1 MIDILIPTYNRKKDL
16 IKNIYHLNNLIEKE
30 GLEKYFNI
38 LVSDNCSS
46 DGSFEELQKIKS
58 NLKVNITLFQQN
70 ENIGLEKNA
79 IFLLEKATSDF
90 IMYIGD
96 DDYLPSEYLSYV
108 IDQIQKD
115 KNVNVVIPG
124 ISALLSDGIVKTR
137 VRLESFDE
145 KKFKKGFKTALK
157 TSYLGHQLS
166 GILFRR
172 EGLYDKYTKNNNLR
186 NIYPFIFFV
195 AYNALHGKVCYVPK
209 YRVLISQSNSK
220 DWGYD
225 DSGLLTE
232 IFKNYKI
239 IYPNSVLKRFL
250 LCQYIMIKQRWR
262 LRIGRN
268 PFFAMKSFIHLLKSK
283 NVDFLIKLLDV
294 RLFRR

>member
-1 MIDILIPTYNRKKDL
+1 MIDILIPTYNRKNDL
-16 IKNIYHLNNLIEKE
+16 NKNIYHLNDLIERE

-38 LVSDNCSS
+38 LVSDNCST
-46 DGSFEELQKIKS
+46 DDSFEELQKIKS
-58 NLKVNITLFQQN
+58 NLKVNITLFQQD

-96 DDYLPSEYLSYV
+96 DDYLPSGYLSYV
-108 IDQIQKD
+108 VDKINEDIQ
-115 KNVNVVIPG
+115 VCVIIPG
-124 ISALLSDGIVKTR
+124 ITAYFAGGSTK
-137 VRLESFDE
+137 ESRIEKFSE
-145 KKFKKGFKTALK
+145 KKFEEGFLSALK
-157 TSYLGHQLS
+157 TSHLGHQLS
-166 GILFRR
+166 GVLFRR
-172 EGLYDKYTKNNNLR
+172 EGLYDKYTENNNLR

-195 AYNALHGKVCYVPK
+195 AYNALRGKVYYAPK
-209 YRVLISQSNSK
+209 YKVLVTQSNSK

-262 LRIGRN
+262 LRIGKN
-268 PFFAMKSFIHLLKSK
+268 PYPAMKYLLFIY
-283 NVDFLIKLLDV
+283 
-294 RLFRR
+294 